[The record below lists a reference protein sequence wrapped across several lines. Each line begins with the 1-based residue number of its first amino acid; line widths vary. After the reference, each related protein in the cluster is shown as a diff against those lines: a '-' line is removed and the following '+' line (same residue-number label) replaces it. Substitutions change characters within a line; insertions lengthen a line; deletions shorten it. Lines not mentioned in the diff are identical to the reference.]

1 MIREQSCILHADLD
15 AFFASV
21 EQIQDP
27 SIAGKP
33 VIVGGLGPRGVVAAA
48 SYEAR
53 RFGVYS
59 ATPMARARRLCPSG
73 VFLPPRFDAY
83 TAASVQVQEI
93 FRSVTPLVEPLALD
107 EAFLDVSGSGR
118 LFGDAPRIGELLR
131 ESVRSQTG
139 LTLSVGVATTKLVA
153 KLASDSA
160 KPDGLMVVHPEA
172 ALDFLHSLPVE
183 RLWGVGPSTR
193 GKLARFGVR
202 TISELAA
209 FPRDT
214 LIATFGRKVGSHLHD
229 LAWNRDERGV
239 VEGHDVKSVGQEET
253 FPFDVR
259 DRGALRRE
267 VVRLADRV
275 GSRLRSKSLEGR
287 TVTLKVRFPD
297 FRTVTRSRTLPEPTA
312 SSGLIAQVAQ
322 AALEDLEIP
331 EGVRLI
337 GLSVRNFALREAAQ
351 EFLPFD
357 DLGHPHAPPDSSRR
371 RERLELA
378 TDAVRRRFG
387 ERALGPAA
395 LLEVGPCATMAE
407 GPDGGPRAPL

>member
-73 VFLPPRFDAY
+73 VFLAPRFDAY

-118 LFGDAPRIGELLR
+118 LFGDAAQIGELLMER
-131 ESVRSQTG
+131 VRSRTG
-139 LTLSVGVATTKLVA
+139 LTVSVGVATTKLVA

-160 KPDGLMVVHPEA
+160 KPDGLMVVHPEV

-214 LIATFGRKVGSHLHD
+214 LMATFGRKVGSHLHD
-229 LAWNRDERGV
+229 LAWNRDDREV
-239 VEGHDVKSVGQEET
+239 VAAHEVKSVGQEET
-253 FPFDVR
+253 FPVDVR
-259 DRGALRRE
+259 DRQTLSRE
-267 VVRLADRV
+267 VLRLADRV
-275 GSRLRSKSLEGR
+275 GSRLRSKSLAGR

-322 AALEDLEIP
+322 AALEDLDIP

-351 EFLPFD
+351 ELLPFD
-357 DLGHPHAPPDSSRR
+357 DFDRPEAPQDSSAR
-371 RERLELA
+371 RERLDSA

-387 ERALGPAA
+387 EGALKSAA
-395 LLEVGPCATMAE
+395 LLEVGTCATMAE
-407 GPDGGPRAPL
+407 GADDGSRVPL